1 LEGFVDET
9 IIEVS
14 SGHGGAGSVSFR
26 REKYVPFGGPDGGD
40 GGRGGDVVFQVK
52 ENLKTLAHLR
62 MRRTFHAQ
70 NGQPGQGERRFGKD
84 GESVFVTVPPGTL
97 IKRKETGEL
106 LHDFSEDAE
115 PQWVFLTGGRG
126 GQGNWHFRTSRHQV
140 PKHAQ
145 PGLSGTSASLQIELN
160 IIADLGFVGFPN
172 AGKSTLLSLLTN
184 ATPKIAAY
192 PFTTKI
198 PNLGVMRIF
207 DQDVVLADIPGIL
220 EGASQG
226 LGLGL
231 QFLKHISRTKGLVF
245 LIDLSEEEYALSF
258 ATLLEELREFSAVL
272 ATKPRVVLGSKTD
285 LDEDGTRLEALK
297 ASLPG
302 ETVLGISS
310 FARER
315 LDDVRRVF
323 LQLAEKEAVL

>member
-1 LEGFVDET
+1 MEGFVDET

-26 REKYVPFGGPDGGD
+26 REKYIPFGGPDGGD

-52 ENLKTLAHLR
+52 ENVKTLAHLR
-62 MRRTFHAQ
+62 MRRVFHAQ
-70 NGQPGQGERRFGKD
+70 KGQPGRGARMFGKD
-84 GESVFVTVPPGTL
+84 GESVFIPVPPGTM
-97 IKRKETGEL
+97 IHNADTGAL
-106 LHDFSEDAE
+106 LHDFSADSE

-126 GQGNWHFRTSRHQV
+126 GQGNWHFRTARHQV

-145 PGLSGTSASLQIELN
+145 PGMPGAEATLRVELN

-207 DQDVVLADIPGIL
+207 DQDVVLADIPGII
-220 EGASQG
+220 EGASKG
-226 LGLGL
+226 LGLGI

-245 LIDLSEEEYALSF
+245 LIDLSEENHAQAFAL
-258 ATLLEELREFSAVL
+258 LLEELTEFSEVL
-272 ATKPRVVLGSKTD
+272 ASKPRVVLGSKTD
-285 LDEDGTRLEALK
+285 LDEDGSRLAALK
-297 ASLPG
+297 AALPQ

-310 FARER
+310 FARDK

-323 LQLAEKEAVL
+323 LQLADKENVL